1 MDLANYI
8 FYDLILQSL
17 NKHIIFFIYAIR
29 VWQILNKGKSKFNY
43 NEVRYN
49 SSNYIESVYRLDMN
63 RISIARNYT
72 LFKRVTKKN

>member
-8 FYDLILQSL
+8 FYDLVLQSL